1 MEENFFQTLFLTLK
15 LASLTTAI
23 LFAVSIPIAFYLS
36 RSQGILKSILEII
49 VTLPLVLPPTG
60 IGFYL
65 LLLLSPEG
73 YIGFI
78 FNELFDI
85 KLIFSFTG
93 LVLGSIIYSLPF
105 MVQPIHAGLENI
117 PKQLIESAIT

>member
-15 LASLTTAI
+15 LASLTTVI
-23 LFAVSIPIAFYLS
+23 LFAVSIPIALYLS
-36 RSQGILKSILEII
+36 RSQGILKSMLEII
-49 VTLPLVLPPTG
+49 VTLPLVLPPTV

-78 FNELFDI
+78 FNELFDV

-93 LVLGSIIYSLPF
+93 LLFGFTFLS
-105 MVQPIHAGLENI
+105 MR
-117 PKQLIESAIT
+117 